1 MMRRI
6 ETDIRGMCVLEPK
19 LFSDE
24 RGFFL
29 ETYNESVFRSLG
41 ITESFVQDNH
51 SCSVKGTL
59 RGLHY
64 QLKHAQAKLC
74 RVVRGEVMDVA
85 VDIRRRSP
93 TFGRYFALRLSA
105 ENKLQLYIPP
115 GLAHGFLVLSDS
127 AEFLYKCSDFYH
139 PEDEYGIAWNDP
151 EIGIPWPIKEPVLS
165 VKDQQNLFLSAVP
178 PDRLP
183 EMK

>member
-1 MMRRI
+1 
-6 ETDIRGMCVLEPK
+6 MCILEPK
-19 LFSDE
+19 VFSDE
-24 RGFFL
+24 RGFFM
-29 ETYNESVFRSLG
+29 ETYNETVFRSLG
-41 ITESFVQDNH
+41 ILDSFVQDNH

-93 TFGRYFALRLSA
+93 TFGRYFALRLSD
-105 ENKLQLYIPP
+105 ENRLQLYIPP

-127 AEFLYKCSDFYH
+127 AEFLYKCSEFYY

-151 EIGIPWPIKEPVLS
+151 EMAIPWPIKEPILS
-165 VKDQQNLFLSAVP
+165 IKDKKNLFLSEVP

>member
-1 MMRRI
+1 MRRI
-6 ETDIRGMCVLEPK
+6 ETDISGMCVLEPK

-24 RGFFL
+24 RGFFM
-29 ETYNESVFRSLG
+29 ETYNESVFRGLG
-41 ITESFVQDNH
+41 ITGSFVQDNH

-85 VDIRRRSP
+85 VDIRRGSP
-93 TFGRYFALRLSA
+93 TFGRHFALRLSS

-151 EIGIPWPIKEPVLS
+151 EIGIEWPINEPILS
-165 VKDQQNLFLSAVP
+165 VKDQRNLFLSAVP
-178 PDRLP
+178 IDRLP